1 VASAVYS
8 AQAHGAADGFRQ
20 AMAPMQAARG
30 HDARALTAEQRAT
43 AHGRTGE
50 LLHQQKR
57 LTEAATAYEEAFRAA
72 PGTAYGLLC
81 KAKACALRGQ
91 LADAQ
96 RYLEELVRHPT
107 SRAEDAQAQSVAHLG
122 LGELLTEAGRFD
134 EARASFERAI
144 AVWPAQASAYHGL
157 VRSRKIV
164 ETDRPLVANV
174 LKRLEATDLT
184 PHDRMLLHFAA
195 GKALDDLRDYAAAI
209 AQFDAANRIRRK
221 LNPFDRRAFERLVD
235 RFIARFTPAFFAHH
249 AALVGSDD
257 ETPVLVLG
265 MPRSGT
271 TLIERFISSH
281 PRVGGGGEL
290 PFWMKNAGAWVE
302 AEPEKLAAGADRLR
316 AEYLRVL
323 RTIDPE
329 ALRVT
334 DKAPA
339 NFAWIGLLHVLMP
352 KARFVHCRRNPID
365 TCLSIYS
372 TYFTSVWAFTSDW
385 GDLASFYR
393 QYLRL
398 MAHWRSV
405 IPSDRLLEVDY
416 EDATSAPEQ
425 TARRIIAFCGLEWDD
440 ACLRPDRN
448 EDAIRT
454 ASLWQARQPVY
465 RSAVERWRNY
475 EPWLGEL
482 RALLAEA

>member
-1 VASAVYS
+1 VYS
-8 AQAHGAADGFRQ
+8 PQAHGSDRFGEAV
-20 AMAPMQAARG
+20 
-30 HDARALTAEQRAT
+30 ALTADQRA
-43 AHGRTGE
+43 AGHGRTGE
-50 LLHQQKR
+50 LLHEQNR
-57 LTEAATAYEEAFRAA
+57 LTEAATAYEQAYRAA

-81 KAKACALRGQ
+81 KAKACAIRGQ
-91 LADAQ
+91 LAEAQ
-96 RYLEELVRHPT
+96 RYLEELVRHPA
-107 SRAEDAQAQSVAHLG
+107 SRAEDAKARSVAYQG
-122 LGELLTEAGRFD
+122 LGDLLTEAGRFD
-134 EARASFERAI
+134 EGWASYERAI
-144 AVWPAQASAYHGL
+144 ALWPAQAEAYLGL
-157 VRSRKIV
+157 MKSRKIV
-164 ETDRPLVANV
+164 AADRPIVATI
-174 LKRLEATDLT
+174 LRRLEATDLT
-184 PHDRMLLHFAA
+184 PPDRMVLHFAA
-195 GKALDDLRDYAAAI
+195 GKALDDLRDYRAAI

-235 RFIARFTPAFFAHH
+235 RFIARFTREFFADH
-249 AALVGSDD
+249 ASLVRNDD

-271 TLIERFISSH
+271 TLIERFISTH

-302 AEPEKLAAGADRLR
+302 AEPEKLAAGADSVC

-323 RTIDPE
+323 RTIDSE

-372 TYFTSVWAFTSDW
+372 TYFTSTWAFASDW

-416 EDATSAPEQ
+416 EDAASTPEQ
-425 TARRIIAFCGLEWDD
+425 TARRLIGFCGLEWDD

-454 ASLWQARQPVY
+454 ASMWQARQPVY

-482 RALLAEA
+482 RALLTEA